1 MEQNK
6 IIRKNFSFGKL
17 YAYPRHTFVS
27 ENNSDMEHNDEKL
40 IEQCFFQLGFTEIPL
55 PLSWGVVTSV
65 IVEKHDI
72 EILRQY
78 ADHVDWDYI
87 SRSDWICAPRFLD
100 EFEEKLNW
108 RLVVNNDDIGKA
120 CATVF
125 WSRFEDKIP
134 ADTYD
139 DVANMKLFDKL
150 VGE

>member
-1 MEQNK
+1 MEQKK
-6 IIRKNFSFGKL
+6 ITEKIPFGKL

-55 PLSWGVVTSV
+55 PLSWSVVTSV

-78 ADHVDWDYI
+78 ADYVDWDYI
-87 SRSDWICAPRFLD
+87 SQSDWICASHFLE

-125 WSRFEDKIP
+125 WDKFEDKIP

-139 DVANMKLFDKL
+139 DVANMKLFDIL